1 VSPATPTVRRCAV
14 YTRKSSEEGLEQD
27 FNSLHAQ
34 REACEAFIKS
44 QKSEGWRLIGTDY
57 DDGGLSGGSMDRPAL
72 QRLLADIAN
81 RLVDTVVV
89 YKVDRL
95 TRSLADFAKM
105 VKLFDRHGVSFVA
118 VTQQFNT
125 TTSMGRL
132 TLNILLSFAQF
143 EREVTGER
151 IRDKIAASKRR
162 GMWMGGNIPLGYD
175 AQDRK
180 LVVSAT
186 EAKTVRLIFGLYR
199 ELGSVR
205 QLKEEL
211 EERGIRS
218 KLRVSGEG
226 NRSGGQSFSRGA
238 LYTLLANPVYVGEI
252 RHKSLRYP
260 GQHEPILDR
269 ALWDSVQQQLRTQ
282 APERRTGQGR
292 ASPSFL
298 KGKLFDE
305 TGGRL
310 TPSHAVKG
318 GRRYR
323 YYVSQ
328 SLLTGMT
335 SDAPKGWRLP
345 APEIERIVVGEVARM
360 LSDRSAIAGALTE
373 AEIPA
378 THIPAA
384 LDAGRTLLDRLK
396 SEAQPDE
403 ILASVLHRVELR
415 QAAVC
420 ITIGLTLLLSAKGI
434 IARSMPAPSISREL
448 PIQLRRRGV
457 EMRLVIE
464 SHGTSPSRQDPVL
477 LKAIARAF
485 RWFEALATRQ
495 ARSIAELAEREGVN
509 ERYIRSLWHLAFLSP
524 EVVEAIIQGNQPAE
538 LTTKAL
544 LTRIDLPLNWQ
555 AQKQTLGIQ

>member
-1 VSPATPTVRRCAV
+1 MSPVKPMVRRCAV
-14 YTRKSSEEGLEQD
+14 YTRKSSEEGLEQG

-34 REACEAFIKS
+34 REACEAFIRS
-44 QKSEGWRLIGTDY
+44 QKSEGWRLIETGY

-105 VKLFDRHGVSFVA
+105 VELFDRHSVSFVA

-162 GMWMGGNIPLGYD
+162 GMWMGGNLPLGYD
-175 AQDRK
+175 ARDRK
-180 LVVSAT
+180 LVINAA
-186 EAKTVRLIFGLYR
+186 EAKTVRLIYGLYR

-205 QLKEEL
+205 RLKEEL
-211 EERGIRS
+211 NRRGIRS
-218 KLRVSGEG
+218 KHRASGEG
-226 NRSGGQSFSRGA
+226 NRSGGQPFSRGA
-238 LYTLLANPVYVGEI
+238 LYILLANPVYIGET

-260 GQHEPILDR
+260 GQHEPLLDR

-282 APERRTGQGR
+282 APERRAGQGR
-292 ASPSFL
+292 ASASFL

-305 TGGRL
+305 TGDRL

-328 SLLTGMT
+328 SLLTGT
-335 SDAPKGWRLP
+335 ASDAPKGWRLP
-345 APEIERIVVGEVARM
+345 APEIERIVIAEVAR
-360 LSDRSAIAGALTE
+360 LLGHRSAIAGALKETGV
-373 AEIPA
+373 PA

-384 LDAGRTLLDRLK
+384 LEAGRALLERLK
-396 SEAQPDE
+396 SDAQPDE

-415 QAAVC
+415 ETSVC
-420 ITIGLTLLLSAKGI
+420 LTLCLMPLLSTKADYSHP
-434 IARSMPAPSISREL
+434 APAPSLSREL
-448 PIQLRRRGV
+448 PMRLRRRGV
-457 EMRLVIE
+457 EMRLVID
-464 SHGTSPSRQDPVL
+464 SFGSSASRLDPVL
-477 LKAIARAF
+477 LKAVARAF
-485 RWFEALATRQ
+485 RWFQALATRQ
-495 ARSIAELAEREGVN
+495 ATSVAELAAREGVN
-509 ERYIRSLWHLAFLSP
+509 ERYIRSLMHLAFLAP
-524 EVVEAIIQGNQPAE
+524 EAVEAIAQGNQPAE

-544 LTRIDLPLNWQ
+544 LTRIDLPLEWQ
-555 AQKQTLGIQ
+555 SQMQALGI

>member
-1 VSPATPTVRRCAV
+1 MKPAVRRCAI

-44 QKSEGWRLIGTDY
+44 QKSEGWRLIETGY

-81 RLVDTVVV
+81 RQVDTVVV

-105 VKLFDRHGVSFVA
+105 VELFDRHEVSFVA

-162 GMWMGGNIPLGYD
+162 GMWMGGNLPLGYD

-180 LVVSAT
+180 LVINAR
-186 EAKTVRLIFGLYR
+186 EAKTVRLIYELYR

-205 QLKEEL
+205 RLKEEL
-211 EERGIRS
+211 DSRGIRS
-218 KLRVSGEG
+218 KPRVAGEG
-226 NRSGGQSFSRGA
+226 NRSGGQPFSRGA
-238 LYTLLANPVYVGEI
+238 LYTLLGNPVYVGEI
-252 RHKSLRYP
+252 RHKSLSYP

-269 ALWDSVQQQLRTQ
+269 ALWDSVQQRLRTQ
-282 APERRTGQGR
+282 APERRVGQGR
-292 ASPSFL
+292 AQSSFL

-305 TGGRL
+305 SGGRL
-310 TPSHAVKG
+310 TPSHAVKD

-328 SLLTGMT
+328 PLITGT
-335 SDAPKGWRLP
+335 ASAAPKGWRLP
-345 APEIERIVVGEVARM
+345 ALEIERIVVEEVGRA
-360 LSDRSAIAGALTE
+360 LGDRNAIAGALTE
-373 AEIPA
+373 AGLPA
-378 THIPAA
+378 AHIPAA
-384 LDAGRTLLDRLK
+384 LEAGRALLERMSAD
-396 SEAQPDE
+396 AQPGE
-403 ILASVLHRVELR
+403 TLTPVIHRVELR
-415 QAAVC
+415 ETSVC
-420 ITIGLTLLLSAKGI
+420 LTLCLAPLLSKEVKSSHPA
-434 IARSMPAPSISREL
+434 PAPSLGREL
-448 PIQLRRRGV
+448 PIRLRRRGV
-457 EMRLVIE
+457 EMRLVIH
-464 SHGTSPSRQDPVL
+464 SSGSSPSRPDPVL
-477 LKAIARAF
+477 LKAVSRAF
-485 RWFEALATRQ
+485 RWFEALATGQ
-495 ARSIAELAEREGVN
+495 AASVAELAARDGVN
-509 ERYIRSLWHLAFLSP
+509 ERYIRSLMHLAFIAP
-524 EVVEAIIQGNQPAE
+524 EAVKTIAQGSQPAE

-544 LTRIDLPLNWQ
+544 LTRIDLPFDWQ
-555 AQKQTLGIQ
+555 AQMRALGI

>member
-1 VSPATPTVRRCAV
+1 MKPAVRRCAI

-44 QKSEGWRLIGTDY
+44 QKSEGWRLIETGY

-81 RLVDTVVV
+81 RQVDTVVV

-105 VKLFDRHGVSFVA
+105 VELFDRHEVSFVA

-162 GMWMGGNIPLGYD
+162 GMWMGGNLPLGYD

-180 LVVSAT
+180 LVINAR
-186 EAKTVRLIFGLYR
+186 EAKTVRLIYELYR

-205 QLKEEL
+205 RLKEEL
-211 EERGIRS
+211 DSRGIRS
-218 KLRVSGEG
+218 KPRVAGEG
-226 NRSGGQSFSRGA
+226 NRSGGQPFSRGA
-238 LYTLLANPVYVGEI
+238 LYTLLGNPVYVGEI
-252 RHKSLRYP
+252 RHKSLSYP

-269 ALWDSVQQQLRTQ
+269 ALWDSVQQRLRTQ
-282 APERRTGQGR
+282 APERRVGQGR
-292 ASPSFL
+292 AQSSFL

-305 TGGRL
+305 SGGRL
-310 TPSHAVKG
+310 TPSHAVKD

-328 SLLTGMT
+328 PLITGT
-335 SDAPKGWRLP
+335 ASAAPKGWRLP
-345 APEIERIVVGEVARM
+345 ALEIERIVVEEVGRA
-360 LSDRSAIAGALTE
+360 LGDRNAIAGALTE
-373 AEIPA
+373 AGLPA
-378 THIPAA
+378 AHIPAA
-384 LDAGRTLLDRLK
+384 LEAGRALLERMSAD
-396 SEAQPDE
+396 AQPGE
-403 ILASVLHRVELR
+403 TLTPVIHRVELR
-415 QAAVC
+415 ETSVC
-420 ITIGLTLLLSAKGI
+420 LTLCLAPLLSKEVKSSHPA
-434 IARSMPAPSISREL
+434 PAPSLGREL
-448 PIQLRRRGV
+448 PIRLRRRGV
-457 EMRLVIE
+457 EMRLVIH
-464 SHGTSPSRQDPVL
+464 SSGSSPSRPDPVL
-477 LKAIARAF
+477 LKAVSRAF
-485 RWFEALATRQ
+485 RWFEALATGQ
-495 ARSIAELAEREGVN
+495 AASVAELAARDGVN
-509 ERYIRSLWHLAFLSP
+509 ERYIRSLMHLAFIAP
-524 EVVEAIIQGNQPAE
+524 EAVETIAQGSQPAE

-544 LTRIDLPLNWQ
+544 LTRIDLPFDWQ
-555 AQKQTLGIQ
+555 AQMRALGI

>member
-1 VSPATPTVRRCAV
+1 MSPAKPMVRRCAV

-34 REACEAFIKS
+34 REACESFIRS
-44 QKSEGWRLIGTDY
+44 QKSEGWRLIETGY

-72 QRLLADIAN
+72 QRLLTDIAS

-105 VKLFDRHGVSFVA
+105 VELFDRHGVSFVA

-162 GMWMGGNIPLGYD
+162 GMWMGGNLPLGYD
-175 AQDRK
+175 ARDRK
-180 LVVSAT
+180 LVINAK
-186 EAKTVRLIFGLYR
+186 EAKTVRLIYGLYR

-205 QLKEEL
+205 RLKEEL
-211 EERGIRS
+211 EKRGIRS

-226 NRSGGQSFSRGA
+226 NRSGGQPFSRGA
-238 LYTLLANPVYVGEI
+238 LYTLLANPVYVGET

-260 GQHEPILDR
+260 GQQEPILDR
-269 ALWDSVQQQLRTQ
+269 TLWNSVQQQLRTQ
-282 APERRTGQGR
+282 APKRRAGQGR
-292 ASPSFL
+292 ALLSFL

-328 SLLTGMT
+328 SRLAGTA

-345 APEIERIVVGEVARM
+345 APEIEHIVVEEVAR
-360 LSDRSAIAGALTE
+360 LLGDRGAIAGALTE

-384 LDAGRTLLDRLK
+384 LEAGRALLERLK

-415 QAAVC
+415 ETSVC
-420 ITIGLTLLLSAKGI
+420 LTLCLMPLLSTKADNSYP
-434 IARSMPAPSISREL
+434 APAPSLSHEL
-448 PIQLRRRGV
+448 PIRLRRRGV
-457 EMRLVIE
+457 EMRLVID
-464 SHGTSPSRQDPVL
+464 SSGSSPSRMDPVL
-477 LKAIARAF
+477 LKTVARAF

-495 ARSIAELAEREGVN
+495 AKSVAELAAREGVN
-509 ERYIRSLWHLAFLSP
+509 ERYIRSLMHLAFLAP
-524 EVVEAIIQGNQPAE
+524 EVVEAIAQGNQPAE

-544 LTRIDLPLNWQ
+544 LTRIDLPLNWLGQMQ
-555 AQKQTLGIQ
+555 AFGI

>member
-1 VSPATPTVRRCAV
+1 LRIS
-14 YTRKSSEEGLEQD
+14 
-27 FNSLHAQ
+27 
-34 REACEAFIKS
+34 
-44 QKSEGWRLIGTDY
+44 
-57 DDGGLSGGSMDRPAL
+57 
-72 QRLLADIAN
+72 
-81 RLVDTVVV
+81 
-89 YKVDRL
+89 
-95 TRSLADFAKM
+95 
-105 VKLFDRHGVSFVA
+105 
-118 VTQQFNT
+118 
-125 TTSMGRL
+125 
-132 TLNILLSFAQF
+132 
-143 EREVTGER
+143 GER
-151 IRDKIAASKRR
+151 K
-162 GMWMGGNIPLGYD
+162 
-175 AQDRK
+175 
-180 LVVSAT
+180 
-186 EAKTVRLIFGLYR
+186 
-199 ELGSVR
+199 
-205 QLKEEL
+205 
-211 EERGIRS
+211 
-218 KLRVSGEG
+218 
-226 NRSGGQSFSRGA
+226 RSGGQSFSRGA
-238 LYTLLANPVYVGEI
+238 LYTLLANPVYVGET
-252 RHKSLRYP
+252 RHKSLRFP

-328 SLLTGMT
+328 SQWTGTT

-345 APEIERIVVGEVARM
+345 ASEIERILVGEVAS
-360 LSDRSAIAGALTE
+360 LLGDRSAIAGALTE
-373 AEIPA
+373 AGIPA
-378 THIPAA
+378 ADIPAA

-396 SEAQPDE
+396 SEVQPDE

-415 QAAVC
+415 QGAVC
-420 ITIGLTLLLSAKGI
+420 ITIGLTSLLSTNGT
-434 IARSMPAPSISREL
+434 IAHSMPVPFISREL

-464 SHGTSPSRQDPVL
+464 SPGSSPSRQDPVL

-495 ARSIAELAEREGVN
+495 SRSVAELAKREGVN
-509 ERYIRSLWHLAFLSP
+509 ERYIRSLLHLAFLAP
-524 EVVEAIIQGNQPAE
+524 EVVEAIVHGDQPSE

-555 AQKQTLGIQ
+555 AQQRALGIQ